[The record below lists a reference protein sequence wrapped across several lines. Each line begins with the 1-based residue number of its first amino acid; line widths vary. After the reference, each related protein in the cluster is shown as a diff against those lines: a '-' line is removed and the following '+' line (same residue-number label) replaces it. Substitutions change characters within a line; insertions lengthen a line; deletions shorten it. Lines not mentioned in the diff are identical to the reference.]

1 MAPQDAEIAAPA
13 DGSALDNA
21 VLQRVF
27 VRASWFSSA
36 LAMVI
41 AIIIPMPMFAAHY
54 VFSRR
59 FFEGWV
65 GISIAWLLLA
75 GGLCV

>member
-1 MAPQDAEIAAPA
+1 
-13 DGSALDNA
+13 
-21 VLQRVF
+21 
-27 VRASWFSSA
+27 
-36 LAMVI
+36 MVI